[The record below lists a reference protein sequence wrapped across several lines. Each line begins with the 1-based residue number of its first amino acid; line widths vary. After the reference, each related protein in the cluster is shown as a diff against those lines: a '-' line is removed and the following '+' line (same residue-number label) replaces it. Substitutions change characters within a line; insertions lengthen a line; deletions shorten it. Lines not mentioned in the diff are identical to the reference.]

1 VEKIQKALEKA
12 REQREQLQ
20 QQYPHPPEGRE
31 RAEPA
36 AKKPPASQGITYR
49 QTRVVSTGGHAL
61 RESRVIAGLTHEALA
76 DTFRILRTQV
86 LQRLTAEGFRTLGI
100 TSPNMGEGKTLTAV
114 NLAVSLAKDVNRTVL
129 LVDLD
134 LRRPNVHS
142 YFGLKP
148 EVGLSDYL
156 LGAASLA
163 DCLIN
168 PGIERL
174 VVLPGSTPLRD
185 SSEMLSSPNMV
196 GLAREFKARYPDRIV
211 LYDLPPV
218 LTTDDVIA
226 FLQHIDC
233 CLLVVQEGTTRRGDI
248 ERALDLVDG
257 YHLIGTVLNKSTQR
271 SASYY

>member
-1 VEKIQKALEKA
+1 VEKIPKALEKA
-12 REQREQLQ
+12 RQQREQVQ
-20 QQYPHPPEGRE
+20 QQFPHPESRE
-31 RAEPA
+31 RAQRA
-36 AKKPPASQGITYR
+36 AKKPPASQGITYQ

-86 LQRLTAEGFRTLGI
+86 LQRLTAEGYTTLAI

-114 NLAVSLAKDVNRTVL
+114 NMAVSLAKDVNRTVL

-134 LRRPNVHS
+134 LRRPNGHGC
-142 YFGLKP
+142 FGLKP

-156 LGAASLA
+156 LGEASLA
-163 DCLIN
+163 GCLIN

-174 VVLPGSTPLRD
+174 VILPGSTPLRN

-196 GLAREFKARYPDRIV
+196 GLARELKTRYPYRIV

-218 LTTDDVIA
+218 LTTDDVIT

-233 CLLVVQEGTTRRGDI
+233 CLLVGQEGTTRRGDI
-248 ERALDLVDG
+248 ERALDLVNG